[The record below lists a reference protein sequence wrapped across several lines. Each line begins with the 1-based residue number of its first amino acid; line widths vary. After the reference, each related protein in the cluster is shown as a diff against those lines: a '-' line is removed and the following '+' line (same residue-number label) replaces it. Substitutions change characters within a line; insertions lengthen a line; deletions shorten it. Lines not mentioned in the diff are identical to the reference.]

1 MIAKVAAAMRFNS
14 PALGR
19 LIRRPYA
26 TASAT
31 SLRMEFPA
39 LGDTDRSSGDA
50 TDTSRHLCIGHAR
63 VSPDLYVSRLDT
75 PRIDRR
81 RRQVR

>member
-50 TDTSRHLCIGHAR
+50 TDTSGTFCTPAR
-63 VSPDLYVSRLDT
+63 APETLWRSQGAGG
-75 PRIDRR
+75 I
-81 RRQVR
+81 